1 MENIKS
7 GIKLNQLKN
16 FIHKNLS
23 EFDKL
28 KKVLVIHPDYT
39 RIDFTNKLV
48 PIILRELENKG
59 ALKIDFLNAGG
70 THRKMTR
77 DEFDE
82 KLGIIKKQG
91 LINYFNHEFDDED
104 SLIKVGEIPSGY
116 VNEKTKGQLNQAIPV
131 TINKLL
137 LADYDIIIAICG
149 TVPHESAGFSG
160 GLKIFFPGVS
170 GPNVINLFH
179 WAAVLVGIPEIIGT
193 VENVARDIINM
204 GSSFI
209 FKKINSVVVS
219 FNMVSTEIGNDIL
232 PVGLFYGT
240 GQNGLLEAYI
250 KAAKLSS
257 KVHIKYIDKPIKQ
270 VVQVIP
276 ACYDEIWLAGK
287 GSYKLQKPGV
297 MVENGEIIL
306 FAPHIHK
313 LHSNKSMNK
322 ELLKAGYH
330 CKDFIIEY
338 LRENPDFSRNSAAH
352 LINVAGP
359 GVFDKKR
366 NTEKLKLKITLAT
379 AIPEKVCRALGL
391 GYRDPASIKKE
402 DFIDPGKL
410 WIEEGGKYLYDL
422 KKNKGG
428 NNEKRDYSSIRRS
441 NNSNK

>member
-1 MENIKS
+1 MENIKN
-7 GIKLNQLKN
+7 GIKLNQLEN
-16 FIHKNLS
+16 FVHKNLS

-28 KKVLVIHPDYT
+28 KKVLIIHPDYT

-59 ALKIDFLNAGG
+59 ASKIDFLNAGG
-70 THRKMTR
+70 THRKMTGR
-77 DEFDE
+77 EFDE
-82 KLGIIKKQG
+82 KLGIKKKKG
-91 LINYFNHEFDDED
+91 LINYINHEFDNEN
-104 SLIKVGEIPSGY
+104 SLIKIGEIPSSY
-116 VNEKTKGQLNQAIPV
+116 VSEKTKSQLNQAIPV
-131 TINKLL
+131 TVNKLL

-160 GLKIFFPGVS
+160 GSKIFFPGVS
-170 GPNVINLFH
+170 GPNVIDLFH

-193 VENVARDIINM
+193 IENVARDIINM

-219 FNMVSTEIGNDIL
+219 FNMVSAETSNGIL
-232 PVGLFYGT
+232 PIGIFYGK
-240 GQNGLLEAYI
+240 GQNGLEESYV

-257 KVHIKYIDKPIKQ
+257 KVHIKYVDKPLGQ

-306 FAPHIHK
+306 YAPHINK
-313 LHSNKSMNK
+313 LHSNKSMNN
-322 ELLKAGYH
+322 ELHKAGYH
-330 CKDFIIEY
+330 CKGFIIEY
-338 LRENPDFSRNSAAH
+338 LKDNPDLSRNSAAH

-359 GVFDKKR
+359 GIFDKKR

-379 AIPEKVCRALGL
+379 AIPEKVCKALGL

-402 DFIDPGKL
+402 DFKGPGKL

-422 KKNKGG
+422 KKNKIVI
-428 NNEKRDYSSIRRS
+428 EKESLI
-441 NNSNK
+441 